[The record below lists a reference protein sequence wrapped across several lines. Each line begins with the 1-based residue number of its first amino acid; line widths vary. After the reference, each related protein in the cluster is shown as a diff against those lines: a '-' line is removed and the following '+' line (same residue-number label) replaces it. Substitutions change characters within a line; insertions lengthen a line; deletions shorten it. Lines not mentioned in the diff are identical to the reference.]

1 MLSVLLGIVVV
12 ILTLAIYLKGIYNQ
26 YYWKKRGVAFYDKHK
41 TGGPLWQFAI
51 EDRSFFQILSDIYW
65 KYEKEPAVGLGSF
78 HDLGLYVKDT
88 TNMQYIAQVDFHSFN
103 NRGIAFTEEDVL
115 AHNVLMLNGPKWKLV
130 RQKVTPIFTTAKLK
144 NMFYIIDKSAQDFI
158 EYLRENPDKL
168 KGDLFDT
175 LGNYC
180 NAAIAAAVFGIHTRS
195 TFDSPFRT
203 MAKEVLTPTFFTN
216 LKFAISGVSES
227 LFKFLKLKLFK
238 TEKEKFFIDAMK
250 QVIRQREK
258 EKVKR
263 HDFIDICVELQKN
276 GTMVDPDNGYALEP
290 TDELM
295 AAQAYLFFLAGTDP
309 TIAGIFGT
317 LMELGRHP
325 EILKKAHED
334 VDRVFE
340 KYNGQLTYDA
350 VGEVKYLYNV
360 LSEVLRV
367 HPPIAF
373 VMRKC
378 VQDSVLPVGNIPV
391 EKGVKIF
398 LPIFDLHHDPNYFPE
413 PEKFDP
419 DRFVREGEIN
429 DTTYVPFGKG
439 GRYCVG
445 ARYAKIQIMT
455 GLIHILRHYTVR
467 SFVRKGGVQYNKEQ
481 FQVRLRN
488 CDVELVPRK

>member
-1 MLSVLLGIVVV
+1 MLSVLLGVVV
-12 ILTLAIYLKGIYNQ
+12 LVLTIAVYLKGIYNQ

-51 EDRSFFQILSDIYW
+51 EDRSFFQILNDIYW

-78 HDLGLYVKDT
+78 HDLGLYVKDP

-130 RQKVTPIFTTAKLK
+130 RQKVTPIFTTSKLK

-195 TFDSPFRT
+195 IFDSPFRI

-216 LKFAISGVSES
+216 LKFAINGVSES
-227 LFKFLKLKLFK
+227 LFNLLKLKLFK
-238 TEKEKFFIDAMK
+238 TEKENFFIAAIK
-250 QVIRQREK
+250 QAIRQREK
-258 EKVKR
+258 ENLKR

-276 GTMVDPDNGYALEP
+276 GTMVDPDNGYTLDP

-295 AAQAYLFFLAGTDP
+295 AAQAYFFFLAGTDP

-325 EILKKAHED
+325 EILKKSHED
-334 VDRVFE
+334 VDSVLE

-350 VGEVKYLYNV
+350 VGEVKYLDNV
-360 LSEVLRV
+360 LSEVFRL

-373 VMRKC
+373 VTRKC
-378 VQDSVLPVGNIPV
+378 EQDSVLPVGNIPV
-391 EKGVKIF
+391 EKGVKIYM
-398 LPIFDLHHDPNYFPE
+398 PIFELHHDPNYFPD

-419 DRFVREGEIN
+419 DRFIRGEI
-429 DTTYVPFGKG
+429 DEATYIPFGKG
-439 GRYCVG
+439 RRYCIG

-455 GLIHILRHYTVR
+455 VLIHLLRHYTVR
-467 SFVRKGGVQYNKEQ
+467 TFVRKGGVQYNKEQ

-488 CDVELVPRK
+488 CDVELVPRKL